1 MKKKKRNGTTNH
13 DLERLTP
20 LITVNEP
27 DECLFAIVDFSLP
40 GENHVRRIISK
51 KNLKDGK
58 INAVIYEGEVGA
70 DNLCSKKTNI
80 MTMRDATPEKF
91 WKCVDILSMLYRAAG
106 GLSDIRMYEGK
117 TMSEAADLMRRLD
130 HAKVWTRKN
139 SDPGFQ

>member
-1 MKKKKRNGTTNH
+1 
-13 DLERLTP
+13 
-20 LITVNEP
+20 
-27 DECLFAIVDFSLP
+27 
-40 GENHVRRIISK
+40 
-51 KNLKDGK
+51 
-58 INAVIYEGEVGA
+58 
-70 DNLCSKKTNI
+70 